1 MVHSIFASVGLSA
14 LLAQSAVA
22 FSVIKYVGATYLI
35 YLGIK
40 TLWSRVGFAVSNEAA
55 QVGLKSVFVQGVA
68 SNVLNSKVALCVLA
82 FLPQT
87 VDPVAGDAA
96 MQLLALGLT
105 FTLLTWVVFS
115 ALGYFSR
122 GLWNWLRSRPGYANA
137 LRWLM
142 GGVLVGLGA
151 ASGLLGSLDGRIV
164 RLFERKRM
172 RASAW
177 S

>member
-1 MVHSIFASVGLSA
+1 MGAGFELVIHSIFASVGLSA

-22 FSVIKYVGATYLI
+22 FSVVKYAGATYLI

-40 TLWSRVGFAVSNEAA
+40 ALWSREEFVVSNGAA
-55 QVGLKSVFVQGVA
+55 QVGLKSIFVQGVA
-68 SNVLNSKVALCVLA
+68 SNVLNSKVALCSLA
-82 FLPQT
+82 FLPQL
-87 VDPVAGDAA
+87 VDPVAGGAA

-122 GLWNWLRSRPGYANA
+122 GLGNWSRSRPGYANA

-142 GGVLVGLGA
+142 GGVLVGLG
-151 ASGLLGSLDGRIV
+151 R
-164 RLFERKRM
+164 RLAFSDRWMAKL
-172 RASAW
+172 
-177 S
+177 

>member
-1 MVHSIFASVGLSA
+1 MIHSIFASVELSA
-14 LLAQSAVA
+14 SLAQSAVT
-22 FSVIKYVGATYLI
+22 FSVVKYVGATYLN
-35 YLGIK
+35 YLGIQA
-40 TLWSRVGFAVSNEAA
+40 LWSREDFAVSHEAA

-68 SNVLNSKVALCVLA
+68 SNVLNSKVALCFLA
-82 FLPQT
+82 FLPQPMN
-87 VDPVAGDAA
+87 PVAGGAA

-105 FTLLTWVVFS
+105 FTLLTWVIFS

-122 GLWNWLRSRPGYANA
+122 GLGNWLRSRPGYANA
-137 LRWLM
+137 LRWLI

-151 ASGLLGSLDGRIV
+151 ASGLLGSLDSRIG

-177 S
+177 

>member
-1 MVHSIFASVGLSA
+1 VIHSIFASVGLSA
-14 LLAQSAVA
+14 LLAQSAVT
-22 FSVIKYVGATYLI
+22 FSVVKYVGAPYLI

-40 TLWSRVGFAVSNEAA
+40 ALWSREGFTVSNEAA
-55 QVGLKSVFVQGVA
+55 QVRLKSIFVQGVA
-68 SNVLNSKVALCVLA
+68 SNVLNPKVALCFLA
-82 FLPQT
+82 FLPRT
-87 VDPVAGDAA
+87 VDPMAGGAA

-142 GGVLVGLGA
+142 GGVLVGLG
-151 ASGLLGSLDGRIV
+151 R
-164 RLFERKRM
+164 RLAFSDRWMVEL
-172 RASAW
+172 
-177 S
+177 